1 MCEWKCIY
9 SKVWSSFFSL
19 PSTHY
24 SLGFFF
30 FLYILSYRPFLFC
43 SPALNVERRRTETFV
58 RLSNAELK
66 FRACLMTSWHP
77 ASSVDAE
84 HGQNHN
90 PRRTIRI
97 DRTARGDETK
107 LGNEMKQTMLYLL
120 GVWSPR
126 LASHQQPRMS
136 LNVLF
141 PRFVTQII
149 VSMFCSAA
157 SSSSSFLLFRPTGKW
172 ETIPVTNCLPK
183 PFRLLSESELFD
195 DA

>member
-1 MCEWKCIY
+1 MNESAYIVKFGRA
-9 SKVWSSFFSL
+9 SSLSL
-19 PSTHY
+19 QLIT
-24 SLGFFF
+24 LLVFF
-30 FLYILSYRPFLFC
+30 FLSIVSDRPFLFC

-120 GVWSPR
+120 GV
-126 LASHQQPRMS
+126 
-136 LNVLF
+136 
-141 PRFVTQII
+141 
-149 VSMFCSAA
+149 
-157 SSSSSFLLFRPTGKW
+157 
-172 ETIPVTNCLPK
+172 
-183 PFRLLSESELFD
+183 
-195 DA
+195 